1 MSSFMNT
8 LYFPP
13 KFSPHLLPRMYHF
26 TLVSGMKWI
35 PSFLSP
41 PIICFLPFHESI
53 RIGGNSSSS
62 NHSSLHFMNQW
73 KSKWIHYLPF
83 FQIMLG
89 WKVSHLMKVWTRPS
103 FILILINI
111 LKDLLK
117 KLYHKFFFIQGRTKI
132 YFSIKPIYHD
142 ITRL

>member
-1 MSSFMNT
+1 MNT
-8 LYFPP
+8 FYFPP
-13 KFSPHLLPRMYHF
+13 KFSPLLLPRMYHF
-26 TLVSGMKWI
+26 TLVSEGEMN
-35 PSFLSP
+35 
-41 PIICFLPFHESI
+41 PILPFSSNYLFPSIPWSI

-73 KSKWIHYLPF
+73 KSKIIHYLPF

-89 WKVSHLMKVWTRPS
+89 WKVSHLMKVWTSPS